1 MTKSNINQNQEQ
13 PLVSVL
19 MTTYNR
25 EKYLEDAVKSVMAST
40 YTNWELLIV
49 DDQSKDKSVEI
60 AQDLASNDSRVISI
74 VNEKNLGDY
83 PNRNMAASLAKGKY
97 IKYVDA
103 DDMIYPNGLE
113 VMVKSMEQFPEASWG
128 LSSLPQDKF
137 KMFPFV
143 LSGRDAYKRHYFQE
157 QFFHKAPLSAI
168 IRKDF
173 FDKIGGFTGRRYLG
187 DFEMWHILA
196 NHSPVVLMAQGVV
209 WYREH
214 EEQEMQNNRTD
225 FSIPFKYVKCSEE
238 MLRRDDCPLSESE
251 KKKALDHVIW
261 NQARYILGGG
271 KNHSLKI
278 MKQLKAETEF
288 SYFDLIR
295 LARKKP

>member
-1 MTKSNINQNQEQ
+1 MDNSNQ

-25 EKYLEDAVKSVMAST
+25 EKYLEAAIESVMAST
-40 YTNWELLIV
+40 YQNWELLVV

-60 AQDLASNDSRVISI
+60 AQEMARKDPRVKSI

-97 IKYVDA
+97 LKYVDA
-103 DDMIYPNGLE
+103 DDMIYPHGLE
-113 VMVKSMEQFPEASWG
+113 VMVNSMEKHPEAGWG

-143 LSGRDAYKRHYFQE
+143 LSGEEAYQRHYFQE
-157 QFFHKAPLSAI
+157 QLFHKAPLSAI
-168 IRKDF
+168 IRKDLF
-173 FDKIGGFTGRRYLG
+173 EQVGGFTGRRYLG

-196 NHSPVVLMAQGVV
+196 SVSPIVLMQHGVV

-225 FSIPFKYVKCSEE
+225 FTVPFKYVKCSEE
-238 MLRRDDCPLSESE
+238 MLLKPECPLSEAD
-251 KKKALDHVIW
+251 KKKALDKVYW
-261 NQARYILGGG
+261 NQARYILGVG

-278 MKQLKAETEF
+278 MKQLKAETPF
-288 SYFDLIR
+288 SYIKLLQ
-295 LARKKP
+295 LARKQP